1 MSKELESIAGTD
13 GPDRLEEAKE
23 LIRKLRKM
31 NLRWNIP
38 ALDTFIKKRQRAIFL
53 QTV

>member
-1 MSKELESIAGTD
+1 MSKQLVSIGSTD
-13 GPDRLEEAKE
+13 GLDRLEEAKE

-38 ALDTFIKKRQRAIFL
+38 ALDVFIKKRQRAIFL
-53 QTV
+53 